1 MKDLPGESARMLAG
15 SAGGNTNTT
24 NDTSL
29 LIDGLAASRIL
40 SISQRKLGQLVA
52 AGAIPS
58 RKIGALRRFSPAE
71 LKVWIECGCPTAPGS
86 AMRVRAAREAGVQP

>member
-1 MKDLPGESARMLAG
+1 MTSQAAPEPGSR
-15 SAGGNTNTT
+15 GGNEKNSSHHTAI
-24 NDTSL
+24 

-58 RKIGALRRFSPAE
+58 VKIGALRRYSPAE
-71 LKVWIECGCPTAPGS
+71 LAAWIRCGCPTAPGS
-86 AMRVRAAREAGVQP
+86 AERARAVLGGEVRQ